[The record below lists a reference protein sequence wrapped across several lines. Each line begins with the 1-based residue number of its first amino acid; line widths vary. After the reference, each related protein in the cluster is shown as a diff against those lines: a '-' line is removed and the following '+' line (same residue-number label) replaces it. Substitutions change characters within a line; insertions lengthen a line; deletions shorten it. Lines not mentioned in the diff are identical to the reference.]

1 MSPER
6 YQFIA
11 QLFNEALALAPEQ
24 RPAWL
29 EQACG
34 NDVELRAEVEKL
46 LSKHF
51 QAGAFL
57 NSPATDVVAKLLAQI
72 QHSLAPGKRISHYQI
87 VSLLGAGGMGEVF
100 LAEDTRL
107 KRR

>member
-6 YQFIA
+6 YQLIG
-11 QLFNEALALAPEQ
+11 QLFNEALARAPED
-24 RPAWL
+24 RSAWL

-34 NDVELRAEVEKL
+34 DDVELRAEVEKL

-57 NSPATDVVAKLLAQI
+57 ESPATNVLADFLAQE
-72 QHSLAPGKRISHYQI
+72 QHSLAPGERISHYQI
-87 VSLLGAGGMGEVF
+87 VSFLGAGGMGEV
-100 LAEDTRL
+100 
-107 KRR
+107 